1 MIFIYVCYLYFFVCV
16 LKFTSY
22 KNYKTVNKSDR
33 EPRTVE
39 NSSTVQEQEM
49 NKKLNKF
56 LVYNE
61 LINQLKLLTINLAST
76 WTDNP
81 PKQKRKWQWPKS
93 IWK

>member
-1 MIFIYVCYLYFFVCV
+1 
-16 LKFTSY
+16 
-22 KNYKTVNKSDR
+22 
-33 EPRTVE
+33 
-39 NSSTVQEQEM
+39 M

-81 PKQKRKWQWPKS
+81 PKQKENDNDQKAYESNCILYNK
-93 IWK
+93 IHV

>member
-1 MIFIYVCYLYFFVCV
+1 M
-16 LKFTSY
+16 
-22 KNYKTVNKSDR
+22 
-33 EPRTVE
+33 E

-76 WTDNP
+76 WTTNHQS
-81 PKQKRKWQWPKS
+81 KKEMTMTKKHMKVIVSYIIKYMSKNWRNF
-93 IWK
+93 I

>member
-1 MIFIYVCYLYFFVCV
+1 MVFIYVCYLYFFVCV

-22 KNYKTVNKSDR
+22 KNYKTSYKKYK
-33 EPRTVE
+33 TVE